1 MEDNKKRYLE
11 KIVKWFVDD
20 TVIDYDNRTWLPTYL
35 ENMTDFPVSLRP
47 LGISKLSLFP
57 LTRIYDH
64 CRDTYGLNN
73 DEIDYIWGK
82 YSIIIIDKINNSK
95 SINESVDRKNE
106 YLDKVVEYLV
116 DDTIIDYGRK
126 MISYPSL
133 SPSYSSPL
141 SPSSAPSS
149 LPISSPFSKFIKGN
163 YGLTNDEID
172 YVWEEYKNIIN
183 EKIENVGSINES
195 VDRKNDYLDKVVDFL
210 VEDTEYEI
218 YVNRFS
224 DHSETRVEIWFPST
238 VDDEPPYDYSI
249 YDIRNWSNGS
259 GWILDG
265 GDDIDNV
272 CSTYNIC
279 DTDTIQ
285 ELYNRYIQ
293 KLSIII
299 LEEMELKNGDR
310 INESVGRKN
319 EYLDKIVEYLVDDT
333 IIDFYENKIRYPFHS
348 PYYFPLSSPSLLTSI
363 PLPPSFRNYNKDNY
377 GLTENEMGYVWKEYK
392 NIINEKINNSGSIN
406 ESVDRR
412 DKYLNKI
419 VDFLMDDTEVGTG
432 WFNPPY
438 YIGNGRS
445 TAGRTGFKSVYL
457 HTFGLLDYTTYSGLD
472 SQLIYFNSFCKN
484 NYGLTEEETK
494 IVWERYMKKLYESYK
509 WGF

>member
-133 SPSYSSPL
+133 SFSFSFFYVLHSPPYL
-141 SPSSAPSS
+141 PPSS

-183 EKIENVGSINES
+183 DKINNSKSINES
-195 VDRKNDYLDKVVDFL
+195 VDRNNDYLAKVVDCL

-293 KLSIII
+293 KLSIIM

-310 INESVGRKN
+310 INESVDRKN
-319 EYLDKIVEYLVDDT
+319 DYL
-333 IIDFYENKIRYPFHS
+333 
-348 PYYFPLSSPSLLTSI
+348 
-363 PLPPSFRNYNKDNY
+363 
-377 GLTENEMGYVWKEYK
+377 G
-392 NIINEKINNSGSIN
+392 
-406 ESVDRR
+406 
-412 DKYLNKI
+412 KI

-445 TAGRTGFKSVYL
+445 KAGRTGFKSVYL

>member
-210 VEDTEYEI
+210 
-218 YVNRFS
+218 
-224 DHSETRVEIWFPST
+224 
-238 VDDEPPYDYSI
+238 
-249 YDIRNWSNGS
+249 
-259 GWILDG
+259 
-265 GDDIDNV
+265 
-272 CSTYNIC
+272 
-279 DTDTIQ
+279 
-285 ELYNRYIQ
+285 
-293 KLSIII
+293 
-299 LEEMELKNGDR
+299 
-310 INESVGRKN
+310 
-319 EYLDKIVEYLVDDT
+319 
-333 IIDFYENKIRYPFHS
+333 
-348 PYYFPLSSPSLLTSI
+348 
-363 PLPPSFRNYNKDNY
+363 
-377 GLTENEMGYVWKEYK
+377 
-392 NIINEKINNSGSIN
+392 
-406 ESVDRR
+406 
-412 DKYLNKI
+412 
-419 VDFLMDDTEVGTG
+419 MDDTEVGTG

>member
-1 MEDNKKRYLE
+1 MDMEDNKKRYLE

-310 INESVGRKN
+310 INESVDRKN
-319 EYLDKIVEYLVDDT
+319 DYLDKV
-333 IIDFYENKIRYPFHS
+333 
-348 PYYFPLSSPSLLTSI
+348 
-363 PLPPSFRNYNKDNY
+363 
-377 GLTENEMGYVWKEYK
+377 
-392 NIINEKINNSGSIN
+392 
-406 ESVDRR
+406 
-412 DKYLNKI
+412 

-494 IVWERYMKKLYESYK
+494 IVWERYMTKLYESYN

>member
-133 SPSYSSPL
+133 SFSFSFFYVLHSPPYL
-141 SPSSAPSS
+141 PPSS

-210 VEDTEYEI
+210 
-218 YVNRFS
+218 
-224 DHSETRVEIWFPST
+224 
-238 VDDEPPYDYSI
+238 
-249 YDIRNWSNGS
+249 
-259 GWILDG
+259 
-265 GDDIDNV
+265 
-272 CSTYNIC
+272 
-279 DTDTIQ
+279 
-285 ELYNRYIQ
+285 
-293 KLSIII
+293 
-299 LEEMELKNGDR
+299 
-310 INESVGRKN
+310 
-319 EYLDKIVEYLVDDT
+319 
-333 IIDFYENKIRYPFHS
+333 
-348 PYYFPLSSPSLLTSI
+348 
-363 PLPPSFRNYNKDNY
+363 
-377 GLTENEMGYVWKEYK
+377 
-392 NIINEKINNSGSIN
+392 
-406 ESVDRR
+406 
-412 DKYLNKI
+412 
-419 VDFLMDDTEVGTG
+419 MDDTEVGTG

-445 TAGRTGFKSVYL
+445 KAGRTGFKSVYL

>member
-1 MEDNKKRYLE
+1 MDMEDNKKRYLE

-95 SINESVDRKNE
+95 
-106 YLDKVVEYLV
+106 
-116 DDTIIDYGRK
+116 
-126 MISYPSL
+126 
-133 SPSYSSPL
+133 
-141 SPSSAPSS
+141 
-149 LPISSPFSKFIKGN
+149 
-163 YGLTNDEID
+163 
-172 YVWEEYKNIIN
+172 
-183 EKIENVGSINES
+183 SINES

-293 KLSIII
+293 KLSIIM

-310 INESVGRKN
+310 INESVDRKN
-319 EYLDKIVEYLVDDT
+319 DYL
-333 IIDFYENKIRYPFHS
+333 
-348 PYYFPLSSPSLLTSI
+348 
-363 PLPPSFRNYNKDNY
+363 
-377 GLTENEMGYVWKEYK
+377 G
-392 NIINEKINNSGSIN
+392 
-406 ESVDRR
+406 
-412 DKYLNKI
+412 KI

-445 TAGRTGFKSVYL
+445 KAGRTGFKSVYL

-494 IVWERYMKKLYESYK
+494 IVWERYMTKLYESYK